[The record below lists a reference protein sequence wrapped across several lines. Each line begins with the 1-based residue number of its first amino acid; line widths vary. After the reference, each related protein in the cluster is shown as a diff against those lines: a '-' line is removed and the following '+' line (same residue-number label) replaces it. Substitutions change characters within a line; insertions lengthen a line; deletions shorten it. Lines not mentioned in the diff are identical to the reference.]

1 MVLMRS
7 VTGPCGM
14 EHVKAIW
21 RRNAG
26 IDWRRSQSGLRLRQ
40 DGRGAAEGEPTV
52 GWKAEAC
59 AGAAAGNSERFPM
72 PRRRLAAE
80 GTATAGMRMVSFCG
94 RKLASSFRQPA
105 ADGWRLCAAVGCFP
119 AAGGVQGRPDAGRSR
134 SRDGAAVALPI
145 PAERAASSWWAASR
159 AAADGSRDRALYGA
173 AGSQS
178 DPAAAPAAVGW
189 LSDGWGSI
197 VRVLLGGAAGG

>member
-1 MVLMRS
+1 
-7 VTGPCGM
+7 VT
-14 EHVKAIW
+14 AIW

-94 RKLASSFRQPA
+94 RKLASSFRQPT
-105 ADGWRLCAAVGCFP
+105 ADGRRLCAPVGCF
-119 AAGGVQGRPDAGRSR
+119 AVVGGVQGRPDAGRSR
-134 SRDGAAVALPI
+134 NRDGAAVAVPI
-145 PAERAASSWWAASR
+145 PAERAASDCWAVCE
-159 AAADGSRDRALYGA
+159 DVGEGGGGWALYGM

-178 DPAAAPAAVGW
+178 DPAEGPAAVGW
-189 LSDGWGSI
+189 LPDGRGLI
-197 VRVLLGGAAGG
+197 GRVLLGGAAGG